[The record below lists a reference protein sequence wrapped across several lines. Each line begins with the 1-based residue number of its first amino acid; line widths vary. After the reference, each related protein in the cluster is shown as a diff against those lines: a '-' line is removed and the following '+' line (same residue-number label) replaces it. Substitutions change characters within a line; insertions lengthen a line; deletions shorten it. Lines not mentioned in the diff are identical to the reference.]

1 VATKTT
7 WTDVKAVL
15 DDPAV
20 PAEQKTKLI
29 GSWMRTHPAPPPWAD
44 QEPEEIKQKRKEAEK
59 YAASYNA
66 LPFLPYDDDLDK
78 VYNSAKGAG
87 DQASFNRNAEKKAV
101 DEGNKKLDGTKE
113 PTAEGAGT
121 KTSDE
126 IFDAAVPALKV
137 FETFGSLLAKLPE
150 DCRGTTRALDFEK
163 DIKKPFDEQ
172 RGISFKNFVDDAAH
186 FKTGSK
192 TVQKTI
198 DDTGSQL
205 NTLYGTWT
213 GKAAD
218 ASSDN
223 YNEKIL
229 PKAKKLSQTLNN
241 ASEATLHTSATVFK
255 LCKGK
260 ADTVIDLYKEIV
272 GKADFPMAQK
282 VVAIAAGE
290 KSGKEDLGAIAG
302 WMDVNFGSN
311 LVQQLN
317 NDGCCDDDEFKKAG
331 QNLAKQWIQRQFIP
345 EMWTIIYEGFAKSC
359 KDTKEFVNQAY
370 DELDKVM
377 GKVKNEFEGAGDKGG
392 AGGAGGTGGGPGGQ
406 GPDFTGGQGG
416 SGGGPGGGPGGS
428 GTGGPGGGPGGSG
441 KGPDFT
447 GGTGG
452 GPGGGPEGGTGGGP
466 GGGPGSGG
474 SGPGGGTGPAAQ
486 KPPPIPDV
494 NIPESG
500 GSPGGSGPGGGIGG
514 GPDEKKDQTS
524 PSGSAPPPSNGD
536 EQKAAAEEAKKQA
549 AAAAENAKKQAS
561 EALGKLGDG
570 PTGGDLGG
578 SGGSGPGGGGTG
590 GGPGGSGNTDA
601 AADAKAAA
609 EKATEEAKKQA
620 SDALNKLGDAPGG
633 MGDGDSKDG
642 DSKDAE
648 KSADEAK
655 KKASEALDK
664 LGDEL
669 PGEGGDKL
677 TGDKP
682 GEDGDK
688 AEDGERE
695 TLKVKQGDKTFEM
708 TEPDKDGEME
718 IKVGDGSGPAK
729 DFKLDWTGDG
739 DESKLGSAPGSDDG
753 KPDKD
758 GVHRPGPDGK
768 IHIQDGDVKIT
779 AERPDGPSGP
789 TVVTVDDG
797 TGKPTTYTLGEDK
810 PATDKASHPATPV
823 TGTAQPD
830 SKPALTPHHGGGG
843 TVPDG
848 IRGGDVG
855 GSGGGGGFGGGGGGS
870 APSVP
875 SMPFES
881 ASPAA
886 GQPLTEGV
894 HTGGGTQQPQHVAA
908 GAPSA
913 PMSGTAG
920 QSFGGGA
927 MPPMGGMGAG
937 GAGGQG
943 GGDQERTNRAYRIEG
958 EVFDQINEPTGRITG
973 SLLDDEDQSVTR
985 KR

>member
-1 VATKTT
+1 
-7 WTDVKAVL
+7 
-15 DDPAV
+15 
-20 PAEQKTKLI
+20 
-29 GSWMRTHPAPPPWAD
+29 
-44 QEPEEIKQKRKEAEK
+44 
-59 YAASYNA
+59 
-66 LPFLPYDDDLDK
+66 
-78 VYNSAKGAG
+78 
-87 DQASFNRNAEKKAV
+87 
-101 DEGNKKLDGTKE
+101 
-113 PTAEGAGT
+113 
-121 KTSDE
+121 
-126 IFDAAVPALKV
+126 
-137 FETFGSLLAKLPE
+137 
-150 DCRGTTRALDFEK
+150 DCRGTSRALDFEK

-192 TVQKTI
+192 TVQKAI

-218 ASSDN
+218 ASSEN

-229 PKAKKLSQTLNN
+229 PKAKKLSETLNN
-241 ASEATLHTSATVFK
+241 ASEATLHTTATVFK

-272 GKADFPMAQK
+272 GKADFAMAQK
-282 VVAIAAGE
+282 VIAIAAGE

-331 QNLAKQWIQRQFIP
+331 QNLAKQWIQNQFIP

-359 KDTKEFVNQAY
+359 KETKDFVNQAY

-392 AGGAGGTGGGPGGQ
+392 AGGAGGTGGGPGGK
-406 GPDFTGGQGG
+406 GPDFTGGQ
-416 SGGGPGGGPGGS
+416 GGGPGGGPGGS
-428 GTGGPGGGPGGSG
+428 GTGGGPGGSGTGGGPGGGGPEGGTGGGPGGSG

-452 GPGGGPEGGTGGGP
+452 GPGGGGPEGGSGGGP
-466 GGGPGSGG
+466 GAGG
-474 SGPGGGTGPAAQ
+474 SGPGGSGTGPTGDV
-486 KPPPIPDV
+486 KPPPVPDV
-494 NIPESG
+494 KIPESG
-500 GSPGGSGPGGGIGG
+500 SGTPGGPGGGLGG
-514 GPDEKKDQTS
+514 GPDANKDQTS
-524 PSGSAPPPSNGD
+524 PSSSTPPPSNGD

-570 PTGGDLGG
+570 PTGTDLGG
-578 SGGSGPGGGGTG
+578 SGGSGPGGSGPG
-590 GGPGGSGNTDA
+590 GGPGGGGNTDA
-601 AADAKAAA
+601 AAEAKAAA
-609 EKATEEAKKQA
+609 EKAGEEAKKQA

-633 MGDGDSKDG
+633 MGDANAEDGDSKDG
-642 DSKDAE
+642 E
-648 KSADEAK
+648 KAADEAK
-655 KKASEALDK
+655 KKASDALDK

-669 PGEGGDKL
+669 SGDDKLAGDKPA
-677 TGDKP
+677 GDKP

-695 TLKVKQGDKTFEM
+695 TLKVKQGDTTFEM

-729 DFKLDWTGDG
+729 DFKLDWTGEG
-739 DESKLGSAPGSDDG
+739 DDSKLGSTPGSDDG

-810 PATDKASHPATPV
+810 PSSDKASHPATPV

-830 SKPALTPHHGGGG
+830 AKPVFTPHHGGGG

-848 IRGGDVG
+848 V
-855 GSGGGGGFGGGGGGS
+855 GGGGGFGGGGGAS
-870 APSVP
+870 AP
-875 SMPFES
+875 SMPFET
-881 ASPAA
+881 ASPAT
-886 GQPLTEGV
+886 GQSLSEGV
-894 HTGGGTQQPQHVAA
+894 HTGGGGTPQPQPVAS

-913 PMSGTAG
+913 PMGSPSG

-927 MPPMGGMGAG
+927 MPPMGMGAG
-937 GAGGQG
+937 GGGGQ

>member
-1 VATKTT
+1 MADETT

-29 GSWMRTHPAPPPWAD
+29 GSWLRTHPAPPPWSAD
-44 QEPEEIKQKRKEAEK
+44 QEPEDIKRKREEAEK

-66 LPFLPYDDDLDK
+66 VPFLASDDIDK
-78 VYNSAKGAG
+78 VYDDAKKAG
-87 DQASFNRNAEKKAV
+87 DQASFTQNEETKAV
-101 DEGNKKLDGTKE
+101 DEGGKKLDGAKE

-126 IFDAAVPALKV
+126 IFDAAEPALKV
-137 FETFGSLLAKLPE
+137 FQTFGSLLAKVPE
-150 DCRGTTRALDFEK
+150 DCRGTSRALDFEK

-192 TVQKTI
+192 TVQKAI

-218 ASSDN
+218 ASSEN

-229 PKAKKLSQTLNN
+229 PKAKKLSQTLDN
-241 ASEATLHTSATVFK
+241 ASEATLHTTATVFK

-260 ADTVIDLYKEIV
+260 ADTVVDLYKEIV
-272 GKADFPMAQK
+272 GKADFAMAQK
-282 VVAIAAGE
+282 VIAIAAGE

-331 QNLAKQWIQRQFIP
+331 QNLAKQWIQNQFIP

-359 KDTKEFVNQAY
+359 KETKEFVNQAY

-377 GKVKNEFEGAGDKGG
+377 GKVKNEFEGAGDQGG
-392 AGGAGGTGGGPGGQ
+392 AGGAGGTGGGPGGPGGTGGGQ

-416 SGGGPGGGPGGS
+416 TGGGPGGS
-428 GTGGPGGGPGGSG
+428 GTGGPGGSG
-441 KGPDFT
+441 QGPDFT

-452 GPGGGPEGGTGGGP
+452 GPGGGGPEGGSGGGP
-466 GGGPGSGG
+466 GGGPGAGG
-474 SGPGGGTGPAAQ
+474 SGPGGSGTGPTGDV
-486 KPPPIPDV
+486 KPPPVPDV
-494 NIPESG
+494 KIPESG
-500 GSPGGSGPGGGIGG
+500 SGAPGGSGG
-514 GPDEKKDQTS
+514 GPDANKDQTA
-524 PSGSAPPPSNGD
+524 PSGSTPPPSNGD

-570 PTGGDLGG
+570 PTGTDLGG
-578 SGGSGPGGGGTG
+578 SGGSGPGGGSG
-590 GGPGGSGNTDA
+590 GGGNTDA
-601 AADAKAAA
+601 AAEAKAAA
-609 EKATEEAKKQA
+609 EKASEEAKKQA

-633 MGDGDSKDG
+633 MGDTDSKDG
-642 DSKDAE
+642 E
-648 KSADEAK
+648 KTADEAK
-655 KKASEALDK
+655 KKASDALDK

-669 PGEGGDKL
+669 SGEDKL

-695 TLKVKQGDKTFEM
+695 TLKVKQGDTTFEM

-729 DFKLDWTGDG
+729 DFKLDWTGD
-739 DESKLGSAPGSDDG
+739 ESKLGSTPDSDDG

-810 PATDKASHPATPV
+810 PGEDKPATDKAAHPATPV

-830 SKPALTPHHGGGG
+830 SKPAFTPHVGGG

-848 IRGGDVG
+848 IGIGAGDTGG
-855 GSGGGGGFGGGGGGS
+855 GGGGGFGGGGGGAS
-870 APSVP
+870 AP
-875 SMPFES
+875 SMPFET
-881 ASPAA
+881 ASPAT
-886 GQPLTEGV
+886 GQSLSEGV
-894 HTGGGTQQPQHVAA
+894 HTGGGGTPQPQPVAS

-913 PMSGTAG
+913 PMGSTSG

-927 MPPMGGMGAG
+927 MPPMGMGAG
-937 GAGGQG
+937 GAGGQ

>member
-1 VATKTT
+1 MADKTT

-29 GSWMRTHPAPPPWAD
+29 GSWMRTHPAPPPWSAD

-66 LPFLPYDDDLDK
+66 VPFLASDDVDS
-78 VYNSAKGAG
+78 VYGEAKKAG
-87 DQASFNRNAEKKAV
+87 DQASFTQNEETKAV
-101 DEGNKKLDGTKE
+101 DEGGKKLDGAKE

-126 IFDAAVPALKV
+126 IFDAAAPALKV
-137 FETFGSLLAKLPE
+137 FQTFGSLLAKVPE
-150 DCRGTTRALDFEK
+150 DCRGTSRALDFEK

-192 TVQKTI
+192 TVEKAIQ
-198 DDTGSQL
+198 DTGSQL

-218 ASSDN
+218 ASSEN

-241 ASEATLHTSATVFK
+241 ASEATLHTTATVFK

-260 ADTVIDLYKEIV
+260 ADTVVDLYKEVV
-272 GKADFPMAQK
+272 GKADFAMAQK
-282 VVAIAAGE
+282 VIAIAAGE

-331 QNLAKQWIQRQFIP
+331 QDLAKQWIQNQFIP

-359 KDTKEFVNQAY
+359 KETKDFVNQAY

-392 AGGAGGTGGGPGGQ
+392 AGGAGGTGGGPGGGQ
-406 GPDFTGGQGG
+406 GPDFTGGQ
-416 SGGGPGGGPGGS
+416 GGPGGGPGGS
-428 GTGGPGGGPGGSG
+428 GTGGPGGGPGDGPGGSG

-452 GPGGGPEGGTGGGP
+452 GPGGGPEGGSGGGP
-466 GGGPGSGG
+466 GAGG
-474 SGPGGGTGPAAQ
+474 SGPGGGGTGPTGDV
-486 KPPPIPDV
+486 KPPPVPDV
-494 NIPESG
+494 KIPESG
-500 GSPGGSGPGGGIGG
+500 SGSPGGSGGGPGGGLGG
-514 GPDEKKDQTS
+514 GPDANKDQTS
-524 PSGSAPPPSNGD
+524 PSGSTPPPSNGD

-570 PTGGDLGG
+570 PAGSDLGG
-578 SGGSGPGGGGTG
+578 SGGSGPGGPGPG

-601 AADAKAAA
+601 AAEAKAAA
-609 EKATEEAKKQA
+609 EKAGEEAKKQA

-633 MGDGDSKDG
+633 MGDTDAKDG
-642 DSKDAE
+642 DSKDGE
-648 KSADEAK
+648 KAADEAK
-655 KKASEALDK
+655 KKASDALDK

-669 PGEGGDKL
+669 SGEDKL

-695 TLKVKQGDKTFEM
+695 TLKVKQGDTTFEM

-729 DFKLDWTGDG
+729 DFKLDWTGEG
-739 DESKLGSAPGSDDG
+739 DESKLGSTPDSDDG

-810 PATDKASHPATPV
+810 PATDKAAHPATPV

-830 SKPALTPHHGGGG
+830 SKPAFTPHHGGGG

-848 IRGGDVG
+848 IGVPAGDT
-855 GSGGGGGFGGGGGGS
+855 SGGGGGGGAS
-870 APSVP
+870 AQ
-875 SMPFES
+875 SMPFET
-881 ASPAA
+881 ASPAT
-886 GQPLTEGV
+886 GQSLSEGL
-894 HTGGGTQQPQHVAA
+894 HTGGGGTQQPQPVAS
-908 GAPSA
+908 GAPPA
-913 PMSGTAG
+913 PMGGPSG

-927 MPPMGGMGAG
+927 MPPMGMGAG
-937 GAGGQG
+937 GGGGQ

-958 EVFDQINEPTGRITG
+958 EVFDQINEPTGRISG

>member
-1 VATKTT
+1 MADETT

-29 GSWMRTHPAPPPWAD
+29 GSWLRTHPAPPPWSAD
-44 QEPEEIKQKRKEAEK
+44 QEPEDIKRKREEAEK

-66 LPFLPYDDDLDK
+66 VPFLASDDIDK
-78 VYNSAKGAG
+78 VYDDAKKAG
-87 DQASFNRNAEKKAV
+87 DQASFTQNEETKAV
-101 DEGNKKLDGTKE
+101 DEGGKKLDGAKE

-126 IFDAAVPALKV
+126 IFDAAEPALKV
-137 FETFGSLLAKLPE
+137 FQTFGSLLAKVPE
-150 DCRGTTRALDFEK
+150 DCRGTSRALDFEK

-192 TVQKTI
+192 TVQKAI

-218 ASSDN
+218 ASSEN

-229 PKAKKLSQTLNN
+229 PKAKKLSQTLDN
-241 ASEATLHTSATVFK
+241 ASEATLHTTATVFK

-260 ADTVIDLYKEIV
+260 ADTVVDLYKEIV
-272 GKADFPMAQK
+272 GKADFAMAQK
-282 VVAIAAGE
+282 VIAIAAGE

-331 QNLAKQWIQRQFIP
+331 QNLAKQWIQNQFIP

-359 KDTKEFVNQAY
+359 KETKDFVNQAY

-377 GKVKNEFEGAGDKGG
+377 GKVKNEFEGASDQGG
-392 AGGAGGTGGGPGGQ
+392 AGGAGGTGGGPGGPGGTGGGQ

-416 SGGGPGGGPGGS
+416 TGGGPGGS
-428 GTGGPGGGPGGSG
+428 GSGGGPGGSG
-441 KGPDFT
+441 QGPDFT

-452 GPGGGPEGGTGGGP
+452 GPGGGGPEGGSGSGPGGGPGAGGSGPGGSGTGPTGDVKPPPVPDVKIPESGSGSPGGSGGGP
-466 GGGPGSGG
+466 GGGPD
-474 SGPGGGTGPAAQ
+474 A
-486 KPPPIPDV
+486 
-494 NIPESG
+494 N
-500 GSPGGSGPGGGIGG
+500 
-514 GPDEKKDQTS
+514 KDQTS
-524 PSGSAPPPSNGD
+524 PSGSTPPPSNGD

-570 PTGGDLGG
+570 PTGADLGG
-578 SGGSGPGGGGTG
+578 SGGSGPGGGGPG
-590 GGPGGSGNTDA
+590 GGGNTDA
-601 AADAKAAA
+601 AAEAKAAA
-609 EKATEEAKKQA
+609 EKASEEAKKQA

-633 MGDGDSKDG
+633 MGDTDSKDG
-642 DSKDAE
+642 E
-648 KSADEAK
+648 KTADEAK
-655 KKASEALDK
+655 KKASDALDK

-669 PGEGGDKL
+669 SGEDKL

-695 TLKVKQGDKTFEM
+695 TLKVKQGDTTFEM

-729 DFKLDWTGDG
+729 DFKLDWTGD
-739 DESKLGSAPGSDDG
+739 ESKLGSTPDSDDG

-810 PATDKASHPATPV
+810 PGEDKPATDKAAHPATPV

-830 SKPALTPHHGGGG
+830 SKPAFTPHVGGG

-848 IRGGDVG
+848 IGIGAGDTGG
-855 GSGGGGGFGGGGGGS
+855 GGGGGFGGGGGGAS
-870 APSVP
+870 APSI
-875 SMPFES
+875 PFET
-881 ASPAA
+881 ASPAT
-886 GQPLTEGV
+886 GQSLSEGV
-894 HTGGGTQQPQHVAA
+894 HTGGGGTPQPQPVAS

-913 PMSGTAG
+913 AMGSPSG

-927 MPPMGGMGAG
+927 MPPMGMGAG
-937 GAGGQG
+937 GAGGQ